1 MYLHTMYVSS
11 KGTPSGYKSEYKM
24 NVKLSLDISC
34 DVQTLRTGIALIGED
49 TLIDQ

>member
-1 MYLHTMYVSS
+1 MYVSS

-34 DVQTLRTGIALIGED
+34 DVQTLRTRIALIGED
-49 TLIDQ
+49 TLIHQ